1 MRLISFSMFEK
12 LHIQRDWA
20 TMLAF
25 VFGAAV
31 IVPSMVALL
40 FSLGALARLLF

>member
-20 TMLAF
+20 TVLAF

-31 IVPSMVALL
+31 IVPSIVAYFL
-40 FSLGALARLLF
+40 SLGAVAELLF